1 MNTQKS
7 IKESAM
13 RKLATVLVLTA
24 LLSAGQVNADAL
36 GPNPQ
41 IIAQYDRDFIER
53 SGAQTYGEMLDT
65 GILRY
70 FFTGGRNLLV
80 MINGRPYGTTAS
92 NLDTIPLS
100 AVERIE
106 VLRPES
112 LGTVGGHAAVRGAFN
127 LVLREDLEGI
137 EVRAVTRMPSEDGG
151 DARQGSMV
159 WGGATG
165 SGGHLTIG
173 LDILSR
179 DHIPGGAR
187 EHSRSEWEEDGSFAD
202 AKNVSIG
209 GNTLYVYDT
218 GDENNPRRLR
228 SFSLGTCKEMD
239 GYTGP
244 LSNPS
249 GIRSGDKGCGYAYG
263 DIWWDTEDYEQ
274 ENIIMNLS
282 QPLED
287 DVEFLMDANFTS
299 GQSKFRYAPSVGTF
313 TINQPPE
320 AVLDE
325 IDTELMQSVDDLKT
339 DAAKT
344 YPDRQYY
351 YSVAHR
357 FIGHGNRDWIT
368 DYDESDISATV
379 KGKIN
384 DNLGF
389 EAQISNTRED
399 GLVVGNTFVST
410 EEITKEIRLGRYDL
424 TNPRS
429 DDPQH
434 KEAIKR
440 SSVREFIDFGWQDTR
455 LHLALNGNG
464 PSIGERSGAWT
475 AGVEFADVKSHTKYS
490 FQPVDGTRRSPE
502 ITIDDLLGTGGYG
515 YDGERDTAGA
525 FAEVTLPLTA
535 AMEVRAAGRVDK
547 YDDVGT
553 LRSWRLG
560 AEYFANDIVTF
571 RGSWSTGDNAPSM
584 SFSYAE
590 DRQDHPYVRCVPN
603 LNDPKPKNAPRDCDQ
618 THWVQVTRN
627 TTGDPELKPSDSER
641 ISLGIEARKGPYYF
655 VADWYQ
661 LKTLDLPGQ
670 YEPSWAIL
678 NHKDCSGTPPV
689 APCIENSGDGSGLP
703 IIHDVFVNNID
714 TEVKGLN
721 TRFGTRTETDWGF
734 ISMRGFWRYVDSS
747 DEPLPRHA
755 VRIVPSVGRGNL
767 TAYWALNYRSEI
779 DASYGGE
786 FSSWTGHDLTFDWK
800 NAFGY
805 ENMRFTAGVY
815 NVTDTKLST
824 NPANPTQHDGP
835 TAAGWGRTFFA
846 TLNLRF

>member
-137 EVRAVTRMPSEDGG
+137 EVRAVTRMPTEDGG

-187 EHSRSEWEEDGSFAD
+187 EHSRSEWEKGGNFAD
-202 AKNVSIG
+202 AKNVSTG
-209 GNTLYVYDT
+209 GNTVYVFDA
-218 GDENNPRRLR
+218 DEGKVR
-228 SFSLGTCKEMD
+228 SVSLGDCD
-239 GYTGP
+239 PDLGYTGP
-244 LSNPS
+244 LRNPS
-249 GIRSGDKGCGYAYG
+249 GIRNGDEGCGYAYG
-263 DIWWDTEDYEQ
+263 GVWWDTEDYEQ
-274 ENIIMNLS
+274 ENIIMNLR

-313 TINQPPE
+313 TIVPNDKLLTDINKAANNFVASNKMPD
-320 AVLDE
+320 LD
-325 IDTELMQSVDDLKT
+325 
-339 DAAKT
+339 
-344 YPDRQYY
+344 YF
-351 YSVAHR
+351 SVAHR

-399 GLVVGNTFVST
+399 GLVVGDTFVATKEIT
-410 EEITKEIRLGRYDL
+410 EEINSGRYDL
-424 TNPRS
+424 TNPLS

-434 KEAIKR
+434 KKAIKR

-490 FQPVDGTRRSPE
+490 FKPVDGTPRSPE
-502 ITIDDLLGTGGYG
+502 ITINDLLGTGGYG

-560 AEYFANDIVTF
+560 TEYFANDIVTF

-603 LNDPKPKNAPRDCDQ
+603 LNDPKPENAPRDCDQ

-670 YEPSWAIL
+670 YEPSWAIR
-678 NHKDCSGTPPV
+678 NHKDCGKPV
-689 APCIENSGDGSGLP
+689 EAPCIERSGDGSGLP
-703 IIHDVFVNNID
+703 IIHDVFVSNID

-721 TRFGTRTETDWGF
+721 TRFGARAETDWGF

>member
-1 MNTQKS
+1 MNIQKS
-7 IKESAM
+7 IKESIM
-13 RKLATVLVLTA
+13 RKLVTVLVLAA
-24 LLSAGQVNADAL
+24 LLSVGQVNADSL

-53 SGAQTYGEMLDT
+53 SGAQTYQEMLDT

-70 FFTGGRNLLV
+70 FFTGGRDLLV
-80 MINGRPYGTTAS
+80 MVNGRPYATTAQ

-137 EVRAVTRMPSEDGG
+137 EVRAVTRMPSKDGG

-159 WGGATG
+159 WGGATE

-173 LDILSR
+173 LDVLSR
-179 DHIPGGAR
+179 NHIPGGAR
-187 EHSRSEWEEDGSFAD
+187 EHSRSEWEEGGSFAD
-202 AKNVSIG
+202 AKNVSTG
-209 GNTLYVYDT
+209 GNTLYVFDIV
-218 GDENNPRRLR
+218 GEGGNLR
-228 SFSLGTCKEMD
+228 SVSLGDCNPNL

-249 GIRSGDKGCGYAYG
+249 GIRNGDKGCGYAYG
-263 DIWWDTEDYEQ
+263 DTWWDTEEYEQ
-274 ENIIMNLS
+274 DNIIMNFR
-282 QPLED
+282 QPIED

-313 TINQPPE
+313 LIRPNTNLLNKINLEAKKAVPE
-320 AVLDE
+320 FTA
-325 IDTELMQSVDDLKT
+325 
-339 DAAKT
+339 DAGD
-344 YPDRQYY
+344 YF
-351 YSVAHR
+351 SVAHR
-357 FIGHGNRDWIT
+357 FIGHGNRDWVT
-368 DYDESDISATV
+368 DYDEFDVSATV
-379 KGKIN
+379 NGQLN
-384 DNLGF
+384 DNLGY
-389 EAQISNTRED
+389 EAQISAFRLD
-399 GLVVGNTFVST
+399 GLVVGDTFVAT
-410 EEITKEIRLGRYDL
+410 EDIAEEIRVGNYDL
-424 TNPRS
+424 TNPLS
-429 DDPQH
+429 DNAEH
-434 KEAIKR
+434 KAAIER
-440 SSVREFIDFGWQDTR
+440 TSVRELIDFSSQDTR
-455 LHLALNGNG
+455 LRLALKGKG
-464 PSIGERSGAWT
+464 LSIGDRSSDWT
-475 AGVEFADVKSHTKYS
+475 AGVEFADVKSHNQFS
-490 FQPVDGTRRSPE
+490 FQSNDGTPLTKDREGKDFTVDS
-502 ITIDDLLGTGGYG
+502 ILGSGGYNYAG
-515 YDGERDTAGA
+515 KRDTAGA
-525 FAEVTLPLTA
+525 FAEMTLPLAA

-547 YDDVGT
+547 YDDIGT

-560 AEYFANDIVTF
+560 AEYFANDIVTL

-584 SFSYAE
+584 LYLYAKE
-590 DRQDHPYVRCVPN
+590 SQDYPYVRCVPDLSSTKDAN
-603 LNDPKPKNAPRDCDQ
+603 ELRDCD
-618 THWVQVTRN
+618 TANWVQLKRI
-627 TTGDPELKPSDSER
+627 TTGGQNLKPSDSER
-641 ISLGIEARKGPYYF
+641 ISLGVEARKGPFYF
-655 VADWYQ
+655 VADWYR
-661 LKTLDLPGQ
+661 LKTLDLPGR
-670 YEPSWAIL
+670 YNPSLAIR
-678 NHKDCSGTPPV
+678 KYDVCGGEGDDIE
-689 APCIENSGDGSGLP
+689 APCIERTGDGSGRP
-703 IIHDVFVNNID
+703 IIHDEFVNIID
-714 TEVKGLN
+714 TEVKGLD
-721 TRFGTRTETDWGF
+721 TRFGARTETDWGF

-755 VRIVPSVGRGNL
+755 VRIVPSVGRGDF
-767 TAYWALNYRSEI
+767 TAYWAFNYRSEI

>member
-1 MNTQKS
+1 MYIQKS
-7 IKESAM
+7 IKESIM
-13 RKLATVLVLTA
+13 RKLVTVLVLAA

-53 SGAQTYGEMLDT
+53 SGAQTYQEMLDT

-80 MINGRPYGTTAS
+80 MINGRPYATTAQ

-137 EVRAVTRMPSEDGG
+137 EVRAVTRMPSKDGG

-159 WGGATG
+159 WGGATE

-173 LDILSR
+173 LDVLGR
-179 DHIPGGAR
+179 NHIPGGAR
-187 EHSRSEWEEDGSFAD
+187 EHSRSEWEEGGNFAD
-202 AKNVSIG
+202 ARNVSTG
-209 GNTLYVYDT
+209 GNTLYIYD
-218 GDENNPRRLR
+218 DSNKMLR
-228 SFSLGTCKEMD
+228 SISLGDCNPKL

-249 GIRSGDKGCGYAYG
+249 GIRNGDKGCGYAYG
-263 DIWWDTEDYEQ
+263 DTWWDTEDYEQ
-274 ENIIMNLS
+274 ENIIMNLR

-299 GQSKFRYAPSVGTF
+299 GQSKFRYAPSVGSFEIRPT
-313 TINQPPE
+313 
-320 AVLDE
+320 LDS
-325 IDTELMQSVDDLKT
+325 ELLSKIRKTTNVADPSFDASTDD
-339 DAAKT
+339 
-344 YPDRQYY
+344 Y

-357 FIGHGNRDWIT
+357 FIGHGNRDWVT
-368 DYDESDISATV
+368 DYDEFDVSATV
-379 KGKIN
+379 NGQLN
-384 DNLGF
+384 DDLGY
-389 EAQISNTRED
+389 EAQISAFRLD
-399 GLVVGNTFVST
+399 GLVVGDTFVAT
-410 EEITKEIRLGRYDL
+410 KDIAYEINQENYDL
-424 TNPRS
+424 TNPLS
-429 DDPQH
+429 TKSEH
-434 KEAIKR
+434 KAAIER
-440 SSVREFIDFGWQDTR
+440 TSVRELIDFGSQDTR
-455 LHLALNGNG
+455 LRLALEGNG
-464 PSIGERSGAWT
+464 LSIGDRSSDWT
-475 AGVEFADVKSHTKYS
+475 AGVEFADVKSHNQFS
-490 FQPVDGTRRSPE
+490 FQSSDGTPLTEDRDGENFTVDS
-502 ITIDDLLGTGGYG
+502 ILGSGGYN

-525 FAEVTLPLTA
+525 FAEITLPLTA

-547 YDDVGT
+547 YDDIGT

-560 AEYFANDIVTF
+560 AEYFANDIVTL

-584 SFSYAE
+584 LYLYAKE
-590 DRQDHPYVRCVPN
+590 SQDYPFVRCVPRSIESISEN
-603 LNDPKPKNAPRDCDQ
+603 ELRDCD
-618 THWVQVTRN
+618 TANWVQLKRI
-627 TTGDPELKPSDSER
+627 TTGGQNLKPSDSER
-641 ISLGIEARKGPYYF
+641 ISLGVEARKGPFYF
-655 VADWYQ
+655 VADWYR
-661 LKTLDLPGQ
+661 LKTLDLPGR
-670 YEPSWAIL
+670 YNPSLAIRKYQL
-678 NHKDCSGTPPV
+678 CAKGDNKE
-689 APCIENSGDGSGLP
+689 APCIEPTGGGSGRP
-703 IIHDVFVNNID
+703 IIHDEFVNIID
-714 TEVKGLN
+714 TEVKGLD
-721 TRFGTRTETDWGF
+721 TRFGARTETDWGF